1 MSWFSKPKSFIGIDI
16 GAGGVKLVELR
27 KEKNRPVL
35 FTYGYT
41 AEYQGVHELVKNN
54 AKKLEIPGK
63 KKMLVDAKMF
73 TEERM
78 KAYANNIARVCR
90 EAKTVSKTAVV
101 SLPVSSVFH
110 VVVTLPKLDKD
121 EFNLVLKAEI
131 KKLLPQPIE
140 SMALDYQILPGQEG
154 DKNQRVLVNAVP
166 RLMVDF
172 YSAVFQKAGLVLD
185 SLEPESTALTRSLVG
200 KDPATCLIIDIG
212 AERTNFFIN
221 DQGFPI
227 THHTI
232 ETGGHK
238 VDKLLQNA
246 LGVDKN
252 VVEQIKHDV
261 SMYAQIFP
269 ERTNGKFMEIIA
281 PVVDPIIKEIEY
293 SMDLFVSQSGYENRR
308 PEKIILTGG
317 ASLLPNLSEYIAN
330 KFKLKCYVGDP
341 WARVVYQDALKP
353 VLNTIGPRMSVAIG
367 LALRNVIQ

>member
-1 MSWFSKPKSFIGIDI
+1 
-16 GAGGVKLVELR
+16 
-27 KEKNRPVL
+27 
-35 FTYGYT
+35 
-41 AEYQGVHELVKNN
+41 
-54 AKKLEIPGK
+54 
-63 KKMLVDAKMF
+63 
-73 TEERM
+73 
-78 KAYANNIARVCR
+78 
-90 EAKTVSKTAVV
+90 
-101 SLPVSSVFH
+101 
-110 VVVTLPKLDKD
+110 
-121 EFNLVLKAEI
+121 
-131 KKLLPQPIE
+131 
-140 SMALDYQILPGQEG
+140 MALDYQILPGQEG

>member
-1 MSWFSKPKSFIGIDI
+1 M
-16 GAGGVKLVELR
+16 ELR